1 MPTPALLLDRD
12 GTLVEP
18 RHYPRR
24 PEELVLYPNL
34 SAGLRRFQAAGWK
47 LALITNQAGIA
58 HGYFSEADLAAM
70 HQHLTAQL
78 AQQDIQLSGV
88 FYCPHHPEG
97 IVERF
102 AHVCNCRKPQPGML
116 INAAE
121 QLRIDLDHS
130 WFIGDILDD
139 IEAGNRA
146 GCRTVLVDLGTEA
159 RPQDPIRRPT
169 AVARNTAHALAI
181 VAALS
186 DLGPAVELDYQPAL
200 WQ

>member
-1 MPTPALLLDRD
+1 
-12 GTLVEP
+12 
-18 RHYPRR
+18 
-24 PEELVLYPNL
+24 
-34 SAGLRRFQAAGWK
+34 
-47 LALITNQAGIA
+47 
-58 HGYFSEADLAAM
+58 
-70 HQHLTAQL
+70 

-186 DLGPAVELDYQPAL
+186 DLGPAVELDYQRRCGSEDGAQNRFPISRRRPDPRCRSSVRSSA
-200 WQ
+200 